1 MKMDQSNMRTFGAL
15 FAGSLVKKL
24 GFLSLLFFSVN
35 SAALDDGTWIY
46 YLDGDN
52 VRVDGC
58 SGKCPSELVIPNT
71 LLGKSVTGIGV
82 SAFMSNELTHV
93 IIPDGVTSIGV
104 SAFASNQLTSVT
116 IPDGATSIGAT
127 AFYGNQLTSVTIP
140 GRVTSIGVRAFYGNQ
155 LASVTIGD
163 SVTSIGDSAFSYNQL
178 TSVTIGDSVT
188 SIGERAFYSNL
199 LTSVTI
205 SDSVT
210 SIGWQAFHGSQ
221 LTSVTIP
228 GSVASIGGQAF
239 YGNQLTSVTIP
250 DSVTSIGDGAFHSN
264 QLTSVTIGGGV
275 TSIGESAFSNN
286 QLTSLAIPDSVTS
299 IGPNVFKD
307 NPLKSLTLGKGL
319 VEIPIGAFRGFELT
333 SLTIPSSVTSI
344 GGGAFYGNQLTS
356 VTIPSS
362 VTHIGASAF
371 YGNQLTSVTIPD
383 SVTHIGTSAFTDNR
397 ISTVYFQGD
406 RPNLERTDTT
416 FYQSTNTDEYA
427 AAPSV
432 IYYCR
437 GLHWPGADIDSITPV
452 ISAECDAGAI
462 DTDAD
467 GIGNNADTDD
477 DNDGATD
484 FYDAAPFDQAV
495 NMDKNGSEIVML
507 GNHYYQASNPSVE
520 ALSDGG
526 FVSIW
531 GSCNTYCQV
540 KDIYGRRF
548 GQDGIALGEMFL
560 VNTETYDSQL
570 DPALSELADGG
581 FVVAWTGFQS
591 GPGQIYGQRFGS
603 NGEKIGDEFLVTDDS
618 QNTTRYIDVVG
629 LNNGGFAV
637 IWPSQDRSGLY
648 AQMFDA
654 NGLAVGDE
662 SLISATHQNHY
673 QISASSLGSGF
684 VVARV
689 NSFDT
694 NQTNG
699 ISIHLVGA
707 NGTASSEPTLLE
719 TVSLPYEDI
728 SISSL
733 SNDGF
738 VVSWS
743 DIHNNGRNV
752 FAQIF
757 SPAGDAVG
765 DRFVVNT
772 FLNNSINTMKNP
784 SIASLP
790 DGGFFITWQGGH
802 PWDGSDTGLIGQRF
816 ASDGAFIG
824 GEVLV
829 NTFTD
834 GYQSQPAVSG
844 GSNGNFVVTWLSS
857 GVVAQRFSLKLD
869 SDDDG
874 VADTYD
880 LFPLD
885 PNETLDT
892 DNDGIG
898 DNTDTDGDNDGVE
911 DSLDAFPFDP
921 TETTD
926 TDLDGIGN
934 NADNDDDNDGI
945 FDSLDTSPLDGANGF
960 LFSID
965 GDNVTITG
973 CFSAC
978 PAELVIPN
986 TLLGKSVTGIGR
998 EAFYN
1003 SGILSV
1009 QIPEGIAE
1017 IGDGAFAR
1025 NQLTSVI
1032 IPGSVKILEATFY
1045 DNYQLTSVTIGD
1057 GVNVIGR
1064 SVFNSTNL
1072 TSINIPNS
1080 VTTIGESAFLNNQ
1093 LTSVTIPESVTVI
1106 GDRAFDR
1113 NKLTSITIPDSVT
1126 IIGRDAFQNNQLT
1139 NVIIPGSVTSLGR
1152 GAFSRNQLTNV
1163 TILEGVTVIK
1173 SGTFALNQLASVT
1186 IPESVASL
1194 SSTAFNDNIGVNNG
1208 TWKYFLISND
1218 AMILGCVETCPPDLV
1233 IPESIDGYSVK
1244 IIGARAFRGNQLTS
1258 LSIPSSVT
1266 TVNAWAFGQNQF
1278 TQVSFLGARPVLNNN
1293 AFVQSL
1299 AISNISYCEDQAGW
1313 PGAEIESVTPVSSGQ
1328 CDLDSDGVND
1338 DNDAFPDD
1346 PTESI
1351 DTDGDGIGNNSDTD
1365 DDNDGVA
1372 DVDDAYPL
1380 DPTASSDTDND
1391 GVADNFDAFPLD
1403 ASETLDHDGDGIGNN
1418 ADTDDDNDGL
1428 SDTAEITIGTNPLL
1442 VDTDGDDFI
1451 DGSDA
1456 FPLDF
1461 FEWLDTD
1468 NDGIGNNTDLD
1479 DDSDGIEDAL
1489 DRFSLIPYD
1498 PTQKLLDIDGNGR
1511 VGALTDALIILRY
1524 MFGFNGDALI
1534 DDAVAEDATRTSSEE
1549 IEAYLGSLMP
1559 NL

>member
-1 MKMDQSNMRTFGAL
+1 MDQNSMRTFGAL

-35 SAALDDGTWIY
+35 SIALDDDLGNNFETENSLNPLDAFDAQSGND
-46 YLDGDN
+46 LDGLTAIQELSIGSSPISDDTD
-52 VRVDGC
+52 RDTLPDGLEV
-58 SGKCPSELVIPNT
+58 SIGRDP
-71 LLGKSVTGIGV
+71 LLADYQVSLGGHHSCALDDTGV
-82 SAFMSNELTHV
+82 SCWGYNLYGQVDVPALSNPYLIAAGGNNSCAADDSGIVCWGSNNNINNTPSIHNV
-93 IIPDGVTSIGV
+93 TAIAGGDGGFCAANSTDLVCWGSPGISEVPPIHTLKDFDAGTKQACAID
-104 SAFASNQLTSVT
+104 SNGL
-116 IPDGATSIGAT
+116 ICW
-127 AFYGNQLTSVTIP
+127 
-140 GRVTSIGVRAFYGNQ
+140 
-155 LASVTIGD
+155 
-163 SVTSIGDSAFSYNQL
+163 
-178 TSVTIGDSVT
+178 
-188 SIGERAFYSNL
+188 GERASGIDHSGNDFKSVVVGSGFVCAASNDHVSCWGL
-199 LTSVTI
+199 NSHHVENPPQLS
-205 SDSVT
+205 
-210 SIGWQAFHGSQ
+210 SIDMLVGGDDNVCAFHGESEITCWGYDGFGETIVEDTINPSMVSLGGNHSCGIENSGISCWGFNEYGQ
-221 LTSVTIP
+221 ADAPTLNFYSVTDNDKD
-228 GSVASIGGQAF
+228 G
-239 YGNQLTSVTIP
+239 IP
-250 DSVTSIGDGAFHSN
+250 DV
-264 QLTSVTIGGGV
+264 
-275 TSIGESAFSNN
+275 
-286 QLTSLAIPDSVTS
+286 
-299 IGPNVFKD
+299 
-307 NPLKSLTLGKGL
+307 
-319 VEIPIGAFRGFELT
+319 
-333 SLTIPSSVTSI
+333 
-344 GGGAFYGNQLTS
+344 
-356 VTIPSS
+356 
-362 VTHIGASAF
+362 
-371 YGNQLTSVTIPD
+371 
-383 SVTHIGTSAFTDNR
+383 
-397 ISTVYFQGD
+397 
-406 RPNLERTDTT
+406 
-416 FYQSTNTDEYA
+416 
-427 AAPSV
+427 
-432 IYYCR
+432 
-437 GLHWPGADIDSITPV
+437 
-452 ISAECDAGAI
+452 

-477 DNDGATD
+477 DNDGAVD
-484 FYDAAPFDQAV
+484 LYDAFPLDGSK
-495 NMDKNGSEIVML
+495 NLDKNGSEIVMSL

-548 GQDGIALGEMFL
+548 GPDGVALGEQFL
-560 VNTETYDSQL
+560 VNTETYESQL
-570 DPALSELADGG
+570 DPVLAGLSDGG

-591 GPGQIYGQRFGS
+591 GSGQIYGQRFGS
-603 NGEKIGDEFLVTDDS
+603 NGEKIGDEFLVADDS
-618 QNTTRYIDVVG
+618 QNTTRYIDIVG

-637 IWPSQDRSGLY
+637 IWPSYDRGGLY

-654 NGLAVGDE
+654 NGLPDGEELLIDATPE
-662 SLISATHQNHY
+662 SHLSFSAAFLP
-673 QISASSLGSGF
+673 SGGF

-689 NSFDT
+689 GSWLVSSET
-694 NQTNG
+694 PG
-699 ISIHLVGA
+699 IYIYHFSEDGA
-707 NGTASSEPTLLE
+707 ASSEPILLAIE
-719 TVSLPYEDI
+719 NQPHYQGI
-728 SISSL
+728 SIATL
-733 SNDGF
+733 SNGGF
-738 VVSWS
+738 VVSWAARTGTYI
-743 DIHNNGRNV
+743 DIL
-752 FAQIF
+752 AQIF
-757 SPAGDAVG
+757 SPDGGPFGDE
-765 DRFVVNT
+765 FVLT
-772 FLNNSINTMKNP
+772 GSTSSSEINPK
-784 SIASLP
+784 IAPLS
-790 DGGFFITWQGGH
+790 DGGFFIAWEGDH
-802 PWDGSDTGLIGQRF
+802 HLDGSDTAVIGQRL
-816 ASDGAFIG
+816 APDGAFIG

-829 NTFTD
+829 NSSTD
-834 GYQSQPAVSG
+834 GYQNQHSVSG
-844 GSNGNFVVTWLSS
+844 GSNGNFVVTWVSS
-857 GVVAQRFSLKLD
+857 GVIAQRFSLKLD

-934 NADNDDDNDGI
+934 NADSDDDNDGI
-945 FDSLDTSPLDGANGF
+945 YDSLDTSPLDGVNGF
-960 LFSID
+960 LYSID

-986 TLLGKSVTGIGR
+986 TLVGKSVIGIGPS
-998 EAFYN
+998 AFSG
-1003 SGILSV
+1003 SGIVSV
-1009 QIPEGIAE
+1009 EIPEGITE
-1017 IGDGAFAR
+1017 IGEGAFAR
-1025 NQLTSVI
+1025 NQLTSVT
-1032 IPGSVKILEATFY
+1032 IPGSVKVLEATFF
-1045 DNYQLTSVTIGD
+1045 DNYQLSSVTIGD

-1072 TSINIPNS
+1072 TSVNIPNS

-1093 LTSVTIPESVTVI
+1093 LTTVTIPESVTSI

-1126 IIGRDAFQNNQLT
+1126 IIGRDAFAFNQLT
-1139 NVIIPGSVTSLGR
+1139 NVIIPGSVTSLGS
-1152 GAFSRNQLTNV
+1152 GAFRRNQLTNV
-1163 TILEGVTVIK
+1163 TILQGVTVIK
-1173 SGTFALNQLASVT
+1173 GGAFQDNQLTNVIIPESVTSLGSGAFRRNQLTNVTILQGVTVIKGDAFAFNQLTSVT
-1186 IPESVASL
+1186 IPESVTTL
-1194 SSTAFNDNIGVNNG
+1194 SSTAFSDNIGVNNG

-1218 AMILGCVETCPPDLV
+1218 AMIFGCVETCPPDLV

-1244 IIGARAFRGNQLTS
+1244 IIGTKAFRWNNLTS
-1258 LSIPSSVT
+1258 VSIPSSVT
-1266 TVNAWAFGQNQF
+1266 TVNAWAFGGNQF
-1278 TQVSFLGARPVLNNN
+1278 TQVSFLGARPVLYTH
-1293 AFVQSL
+1293 AFASSL
-1299 AISNISYCEDQAGW
+1299 ALSNISYCEDQAGW
-1313 PGAEIESVTPVSSGQ
+1313 PGAEIESVTPVSNGQ
-1328 CDLDSDGVND
+1328 CDSDSDGVND

-1346 PTESI
+1346 PAESI

-1365 DDNDGVA
+1365 DDNDGIA

-1380 DPTASSDTDND
+1380 DPTVSSDTDND
-1391 GVADNFDAFPLD
+1391 GVADNFDAFPLN

-1418 ADTDDDNDGL
+1418 SDTDDDNDGL

-1461 FEWLDTD
+1461 LEWLDTD

>member
-35 SAALDDGTWIY
+35 SAALDDGTWAYELNGDDVVLTGCLTQCPANLVIPATI
-46 YLDGDN
+46 DGKSVTTIGWQAFYSKQITSLSIPNTVEIIGESAFGFNDLI
-52 VRVDGC
+52 
-58 SGKCPSELVIPNT
+58 ELVIPN
-71 LLGKSVTGIGV
+71 SV
-82 SAFMSNELTHV
+82 LV
-93 IIPDGVTSIGV
+93 IE
-104 SAFASNQLTSVT
+104 
-116 IPDGATSIGAT
+116 DGAFRSNGLL
-127 AFYGNQLTSVTIP
+127 QKVTFNK
-140 GRVTSIGVRAFYGNQ
+140 GLV
-155 LASVTIGD
+155 
-163 SVTSIGDSAFSYNQL
+163 
-178 TSVTIGDSVT
+178 
-188 SIGERAFYSNL
+188 SIGEY
-199 LTSVTI
+199 
-205 SDSVT
+205 
-210 SIGWQAFHGSQ
+210 
-221 LTSVTIP
+221 
-228 GSVASIGGQAF
+228 
-239 YGNQLTSVTIP
+239 
-250 DSVTSIGDGAFHSN
+250 
-264 QLTSVTIGGGV
+264 
-275 TSIGESAFSNN
+275 AFSEH
-286 QLTSLAIPDSVTS
+286 QLTSLSLPKTLLS
-299 IGPNVFKD
+299 IGDRAFFKGYNSGGNRIFYLEFGENLESIGEYAFANNSIESVNLPSSLEVIGRSAFAQNNID
-307 NPLKSLTLGKGL
+307 HILLNKGLFLIGDYAFVANPLGN
-319 VEIPIGAFRGFELT
+319 EIV
-333 SLTIPSSVTSI
+333 IPESVNSI
-344 GGGAFYGNQLTS
+344 GVYAFYQSN
-356 VTIPSS
+356 VK
-362 VTHIGASAF
+362 
-371 YGNQLTSVTIPD
+371 
-383 SVTHIGTSAFTDNR
+383 
-397 ISTVYFQGD
+397 TVRFLGD
-406 RPNLERTDTT
+406 RPALDQDAGRLLASSITT
-416 FYQSTNTDEYA
+416 
-427 AAPSV
+427 V
-432 IYYCR
+432 IYCNETS
-437 GLHWPGADIDSITPV
+437 GWPGEAIDDVLPSSSSDCDGDGVEDAEDQFPKDSFEWEDTDIDSIGNNV
-452 ISAECDAGAI
+452 DDDDDNDGAEDALDAFPLDASETT

-467 GIGNNADTDD
+467 GIGNNTDTDD
-477 DNDGATD
+477 DNDGAED
-484 FYDAAPFDQAV
+484 LYDAFPLDG
-495 NMDKNGSEIVML
+495 NKTLDKNGSEITVIPGYGRSDASVAML
-507 GNHYYQASNPSVE
+507 P
-520 ALSDGG
+520 DGG

-531 GSCNTYCQV
+531 GYGDQSRRHV
-540 KDIYGRRF
+540 EIYGQRF
-548 GQDGIALGEMFL
+548 GANGVALGEKFL
-560 VNTETYDSQL
+560 VNTDTYNEQVN
-570 DPALSELADGG
+570 PALTELADGG
-581 FVVAWTGFQS
+581 FVVAWTGHQS
-591 GPGQIYGQRFGS
+591 GSGQIYGQRFGA
-603 NGEKIGDEFLVTDDS
+603 NGEKIGDEFLVTADS
-618 QNTTRYIDVVG
+618 ASHTRYIDIAG
-629 LNNGGFAV
+629 LNNGGFV
-637 IWPSQDRSGLY
+637 VSWPSYDRDGLY
-648 AQMFDA
+648 AQRFNA
-654 NGLAVGDE
+654 NGLPDGEELLVSVNPENSGPSYPISSISVLPRGGFIIARLGILNAYFQYDGIYINVFGDNGTSANEEIFLATNGGGYVRDISVAGLLNGGLIVAWSDSQGNNGNGIYGQVFSPQGDPVGDKF
-662 SLISATHQNHY
+662 I
-673 QISASSLGSGF
+673 
-684 VVARV
+684 
-689 NSFDT
+689 
-694 NQTNG
+694 
-699 ISIHLVGA
+699 
-707 NGTASSEPTLLE
+707 
-719 TVSLPYEDI
+719 
-728 SISSL
+728 
-733 SNDGF
+733 
-738 VVSWS
+738 
-743 DIHNNGRNV
+743 
-752 FAQIF
+752 
-757 SPAGDAVG
+757 
-765 DRFVVNT
+765 VNT
-772 FLNNSINTMKNP
+772 HSNTTMTEP
-784 SIASLP
+784 SIAALS
-790 DGGFFITWQGGH
+790 DGGFFVAWESGASGTR
-802 PWDGSDTGLIGQRF
+802 DGSRTGIIGQRF
-816 ASDGAFIG
+816 TSNGDPVGS
-824 GEVLV
+824 ELV
-829 NTFTD
+829 INTFTD
-834 GYQSQPAVSG
+834 DYQLNPSVATDAYGKLVAVWHSHG
-844 GSNGNFVVTWLSS
+844 GDQVGIY
-857 GVVAQRFSLKLD
+857 AQRFSLQLD

-1093 LTSVTIPESVTVI
+1093 LTSVTIPESVTSI
-1106 GDRAFDR
+1106 GVRAFDR